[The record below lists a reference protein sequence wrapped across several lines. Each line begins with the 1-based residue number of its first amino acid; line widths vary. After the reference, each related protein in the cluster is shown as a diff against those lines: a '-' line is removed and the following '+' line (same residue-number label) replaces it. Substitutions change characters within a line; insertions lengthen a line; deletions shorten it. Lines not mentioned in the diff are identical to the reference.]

1 MAIGYFPN
9 PEDQSVRVWF
19 KKELDMTYTEKMNA
33 ILKDAQ
39 KDHIEAQKLS
49 TFLTFL
55 NSTVYNSLSEN
66 AYEELQKQYFNELN
80 IESYLP
86 KGVLSEAF
94 IKRKGEWAT
103 DFGNRFEEQFA
114 NILGNFL
121 TLIIKDGA
129 PSIEIGNIDV
139 FTGHTKANPKGYDNI
154 VKNMSIILDE
164 EGMSK
169 LYKAFGKEGGKKF
182 EKYIYDNAGSFKN
195 EKIDI
200 DLSAFNNYIKEIN
213 LAKMG
218 GTPLLEEI
226 LNILANA
233 TFSVKTSAKEE
244 IHLGQTNIYKIY
256 VANLTA
262 LGADNETTN
271 YSFLRAIICINNHK
285 KHGSEP
291 IPEVFNKMTRAY
303 ELMGYGLSSFQNLQG
318 SFEDANRM
326 AKFLLIKETYN
337 ENIHVESTKY
347 MLRNEITN
355 FSTLNKMKIAL
366 TNTVSYKYR

>member
-1 MAIGYFPN
+1 MAIGYFPS

-19 KKELDMTYTEKMNA
+19 KKELDVTYTEQMNA

-39 KDHIEAQKLS
+39 KEHIEAQKLS
-49 TFLTFL
+49 EFLTFL
-55 NSTVYNSLSEN
+55 NSTVYKSKSEN
-66 AYEELQKQYFNELN
+66 AYEELQKQYFGELN

-86 KGVLSEAF
+86 KGVLTETF
-94 IKRKGEWAT
+94 IKKKGEYAT
-103 DFGNRFEEQFA
+103 IFGERFEEQFA

-121 TLIIKDGA
+121 TLVIKDNA

-139 FTGHTKANPKGYDNI
+139 FSGHTKANPKGYDQI
-154 VKNMSIILDE
+154 VKNMSIILKE
-164 EGMSK
+164 EDMAK
-169 LYKAFGKEGGKKF
+169 IYKAFGKEGGQKF

-200 DLSAFNNYIKEIN
+200 DLSEFNNYIKNIN
-213 LAKMG
+213 LENLG
-218 GTPLLEEI
+218 GTPQLEEI
-226 LNILANA
+226 LKILAGA

-244 IHLGQTNIYKIY
+244 IHLGSTNIYKIY

-262 LGADNETTN
+262 LGADSDTTN
-271 YSFLRAIICINNHK
+271 YSFLRAIICINNHRN
-285 KHGSEP
+285 HGPEP
-291 IPEVFNKMTRAY
+291 IPEIFNKMTRAY

-318 SFEDANRM
+318 SFEDVNRM

-347 MLRNEITN
+347 MLQNEITN

-366 TNTVSYKYR
+366 TNTVTYKYR